1 MLRITPAALSIFIF
15 AVLLSAVRAGAA
27 GIEYPAAG
35 HFDPAEGTIE
45 LWITPMADNLY
56 PPDDGKYRKLFDL
69 FGVVSPDN
77 WSCVSTWARYKAQI
91 GPRVSMSS
99 KKMNKGLSTILTS
112 MKGVPPWKQGERRHF
127 AFVWKGRNM
136 AMYSD
141 GQLIS
146 EEHQQGVALDGS
158 MAGIPFFVGN
168 KDGDDTPVILNAV
181 RISSVAKPAS
191 ALAGAEPGEEIFT
204 LLLDRFDVPKK
215 LDGGRTRPEAMH
227 SLQDGVTGG
236 KILGSAR
243 LVTHPT
249 AGLALYKEKSGAK

>member
-1 MLRITPAALSIFIF
+1 MLRITPAALSVFL
-15 AVLLSAVRAGAA
+15 AVLLSAIRASAA

-35 HFDPAEGTIE
+35 NFDPAEGTIE
-45 LWITPMADNLY
+45 VWITPMADDLY
-56 PPDDGKYRKLFDL
+56 PPDDGKYRKLFD
-69 FGVVSPDN
+69 FFSVVSPDN

-91 GPRVSMSS
+91 GPRVSMNS

-112 MKGVPPWKQGERRHF
+112 MKHVRPWQKGERRHF

-141 GQLIS
+141 GQPIS
-146 EEHQQGVALDGS
+146 EEHQQGVGLDGS
-158 MAGIPFFVGN
+158 MAGLPFFVGS

-181 RISSVAKPAS
+181 RISSVAKPAA

-227 SLQDGVTGG
+227 SLQDGEAGG
-236 KILGSAR
+236 KIIGHAR
-243 LVTHPT
+243 LVTQPT
-249 AGLALYKEKSGAK
+249 AGLALYKEKAGAK

>member
-1 MLRITPAALSIFIF
+1 MPRINPATLP
-15 AVLLSAVRAGAA
+15 VLLAVFLFTAVRSGAA

-35 HFDPAEGTIE
+35 NFDPAEGTVE
-45 LWITPMADNLY
+45 LWITPMAEDLC
-56 PPDDGKYRKLFDL
+56 PPDDGKYRRLFDL
-69 FGVVSPDN
+69 FSVVSPDN
-77 WSCVSTWARYKAQI
+77 WSCVSTWARYRAQV

-99 KKMNKGLSTILTS
+99 KKMTKGLSTILTS
-112 MKGVPPWKQGERRHF
+112 MKDVRPWKKGERRHF

-181 RISSVAKPAS
+181 RISSVAKPAA
-191 ALAGAEPGEEIFT
+191 ALAGAQPGEEIFT

-215 LDGGRTRPEAMH
+215 LDDGRTRPDTIH
-227 SLQDGVTGG
+227 SLQDGATGG
-236 KILGSAR
+236 KILGQAR
-243 LVTHPT
+243 LVTQPS
-249 AGLALYKEKSGAK
+249 AGLALYKEKAGTK